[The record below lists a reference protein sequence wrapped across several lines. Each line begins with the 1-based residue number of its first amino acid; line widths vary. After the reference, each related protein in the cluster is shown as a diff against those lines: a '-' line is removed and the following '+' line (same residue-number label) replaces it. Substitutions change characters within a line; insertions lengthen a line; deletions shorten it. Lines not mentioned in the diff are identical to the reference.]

1 MDILKI
7 YNILKKIEEINP
19 PFVIE
24 NIFEEKLERLISLKE
39 IDKKKSV
46 KL

>member
-19 PFVIE
+19 RFVIE
-24 NIFEEKLERLISLKE
+24 NIFEEKFEKLITLKE
-39 IDKKKSV
+39 IDKKK
-46 KL
+46 